1 MKAEASET
9 EVSGQTEEDDA
20 DETKAE
26 ERPSARRSQ
35 DSNGNKKWF
44 KGSLNLHHAVTG
56 GSVEFVRILLTSETN
71 TDVQNSSKL
80 APLQFAD
87 RLSQTCAS
95 KYRGVLT
102 VLRG

>member
-35 DSNGNKKWF
+35 ESC
-44 KGSLNLHHAVTG
+44 
-56 GSVEFVRILLTSETN
+56 R
-71 TDVQNSSKL
+71 KL
-80 APLQFAD
+80 
-87 RLSQTCAS
+87 
-95 KYRGVLT
+95 RGVNVILSSPFFVT
-102 VLRG
+102 VVVSLDIAVLSSFSPLAMLGHPLCMLLVC